1 MATENNDNV
10 ELSATTVNGTD
21 GREAHPK
28 YWVAAL
34 VQVRSEKAVGKKLQD
49 LGIENYVPT
58 QWELHQWSDRK
69 KKVERVVIPMVVF
82 IRVEK
87 AHVKKLILHPF
98 IYKLLTYPGQRT
110 PTIIPEAQIE
120 NLKFMLRQS
129 EAQVEML
136 DRVFQTGDRIRIVRG
151 PLQGLEGELCRI
163 ESEKPMVA
171 IQIECLG
178 YACVN
183 IDKSDLELIDASI

>member
-10 ELSATTVNGTD
+10 KLSATTVNGTD

-34 VQVRSEKAVGKKLQD
+34 VQVRSEKSVGKKLQE

-58 QWELHQWSDRK
+58 QWEIHQWSDRK
-69 KKVERVVIPMVVF
+69 KKVEHVVIPVVVF

-87 AHVKKLILHPF
+87 
-98 IYKLLTYPGQRT
+98 
-110 PTIIPEAQIE
+110 
-120 NLKFMLRQS
+120 
-129 EAQVEML
+129 AQVEML
-136 DRVFQTGDRIRIVRG
+136 DRVFQTGDHVRIVRG